1 MPNHIASVDEAE
13 DAFLHGGHE
22 ALVAHFYWI
31 AVVQPIQQDVENAMY
46 WYEQPEEARK
56 SWVLL
61 QSWLTYLQVFMN
73 YTPPVGEFDR

>member
-1 MPNHIASVDEAE
+1 MPNHI
-13 DAFLHGGHE
+13 
-22 ALVAHFYWI
+22 AHFYWI

-73 YTPPVGEFDR
+73 YTPPVGKFDR